1 MRVLSGGEMANKG
14 IHSED
19 PSEGCQTRLSGVPA
33 GAFVLACL
41 NENPVISKLRDH
53 LLLFATFCHLFH
65 LFDRNLLCLMHSKLR
80 KYLPSS
86 TLASRLFRA
95 LRV

>member
-1 MRVLSGGEMANKG
+1 MANKG

-33 GAFVLACL
+33 GAFVLVCL

-53 LLLFATFCHLFH
+53 LLLFALIPALILLDSRCFSHLLGTYFG
-65 LFDRNLLCLMHSKLR
+65 RQI
-80 KYLPSS
+80 P
-86 TLASRLFRA
+86 
-95 LRV
+95 